1 MENQFG
7 EFSLGPNT
15 LTIPMTV
22 HVENRQKLIS
32 MFTELKIDTLGKVIL
47 LESGKQ
53 LTRYD
58 SDHELLFRQESY
70 FQWVCGVKES
80 DCYFAI
86 DLVSGKSILFIQR
99 LPPEYAIWMGTI
111 KSPEIFKKI
120 YMVDECYFVDEIQTV
135 LSGKGCK
142 TILIIHGENTD
153 SKCCHHGATFPG
165 IENFTVDKEI
175 LFPLITE
182 CRVIKSE
189 KEIDILRYVSR
200 ASALAHC
207 EIMRT
212 VRPGMLEYEMESLF
226 HHYVYSRYGCRNLAY
241 TCICGSGINSAILHY
256 GHAGAPNSRIIKDGD
271 MLMFDM
277 GGEYHCYCA
286 DISRSFPANGKF
298 TQVQKEIY
306 LSVLASQQA
315 VLDTMKSGVMW
326 PDMHR
331 LAYRVICEQLKKY
344 NFLKGDIEEMLA
356 NHVPSLFM
364 PHGLG
369 HFIGLET
376 HDVGGYPKGY
386 PERSKEPGLSRLRTA
401 RQLKKN
407 MVITVEPGIYFIRTL
422 LEPAFENPNISKF
435 LNIEKIR
442 ENLDFGGVRI
452 EDDVLVLENG
462 CENLSTAAPRS
473 IEEIEQLMAS
483 TRQSVS
489 SNL

>member
-1 MENQFG
+1 MENQYG

-15 LTIPMTV
+15 HTVPMTV
-22 HVENRQKLIS
+22 HLENRRKLVS
-32 MFTELKIDTLGKVIL
+32 MFVELKIDVVGKVVL
-47 LESGKQ
+47 LEGGKQ
-53 LTRYD
+53 EMRYD
-58 SDHELLFRQESY
+58 SDHETLFRQESY
-70 FQWVCGVKES
+70 FQWVCGVKEA
-80 DCYFAI
+80 DCFFAI
-86 DLVSGKSILFIQR
+86 DLGSGKSILFVQR
-99 LPPEYAIWMGTI
+99 LPPEYAIWMGSI
-111 KSPEIFKKI
+111 KSTESFKKI
-120 YMVDECYFVDEIQTV
+120 YMVDECYYVDEIQNV
-135 LSGKGCK
+135 LAGKGCK

-153 SKCCHHGATFPG
+153 SKSGHHGATFSG
-165 IENFTVDKEI
+165 IENFGVDKET
-175 LFPLITE
+175 LFPLIQE

-189 KEIDILRYVSR
+189 KEIEILRYVAR

-212 VRPGMLEYEMESLF
+212 VRPGMLEYELESLF

-298 TQVQKEIY
+298 SQVQKEIY
-306 LSVLASQQA
+306 LSVLAAQQA
-315 VLDTMKSGVMW
+315 VLDTMKEGVMW
-326 PDMHR
+326 TDMHR
-331 LAYRVICEQLKKY
+331 LSYRVICEQLKKY
-344 NFLKGDIEEMLA
+344 NFLKGDVEEMLA

-369 HFIGLET
+369 HFLGLDT
-376 HDVGGYPKGY
+376 HDVGGFPKGI
-386 PERSKEPGLSRLRTA
+386 ERSKEPGLNRLRTT

-407 MVITVEPGIYFIRTL
+407 MVITVEPGIYFIRSL
-422 LEPAFENPNISKF
+422 LEPAFENPALSKF
-435 LNIEKIR
+435 LNIEKITQ
-442 ENLDFGGVRI
+442 NLDFGGVRI

-462 CENLSTAAPRS
+462 CDILSAACPRS
-473 IEEIEQLMAS
+473 IEEIEQLMAT
-483 TRQSVS
+483 TRTGNI

>member
-1 MENQFG
+1 
-7 EFSLGPNT
+7 
-15 LTIPMTV
+15 
-22 HVENRQKLIS
+22 
-32 MFTELKIDTLGKVIL
+32 
-47 LESGKQ
+47 
-53 LTRYD
+53 
-58 SDHELLFRQESY
+58 
-70 FQWVCGVKES
+70 
-80 DCYFAI
+80 
-86 DLVSGKSILFIQR
+86 
-99 LPPEYAIWMGTI
+99 
-111 KSPEIFKKI
+111 
-120 YMVDECYFVDEIQTV
+120 
-135 LSGKGCK
+135 
-142 TILIIHGENTD
+142 
-153 SKCCHHGATFPG
+153 
-165 IENFTVDKEI
+165 
-175 LFPLITE
+175 
-182 CRVIKSE
+182 
-189 KEIDILRYVSR
+189 
-200 ASALAHC
+200 
-207 EIMRT
+207 
-212 VRPGMLEYEMESLF
+212 
-226 HHYVYSRYGCRNLAY
+226 
-241 TCICGSGINSAILHY
+241 
-256 GHAGAPNSRIIKDGD
+256 
-271 MLMFDM
+271 MFDM

-315 VLDTMKSGVMW
+315 VLDTMKAGVLW

-331 LAYRVICEQLKKY
+331 LSYRVICEQLKKY

-407 MVITVEPGIYFIRTL
+407 MVITVEPGIYFIRSV
-422 LEPAFENPNISKF
+422 LEPALENPALSKF
-435 LNIEKIR
+435 LNIEKIS

-452 EDDVLVLENG
+452 EDDILVLENG